1 MTIRFLVSVYDISD
15 IKKPIFI
22 NHFTIYAKNKG
33 EATDSSHTKAEQ
45 KFGNSFPMLVQIKEE
60 SNDYQIQPLYR

>member
-1 MTIRFLVSVYDISD
+1 MTTRFLVRVYDITN
-15 IKKPIFI
+15 IKKPRFI
-22 NHFTIYAKNKG
+22 NHFTIHAKSKD